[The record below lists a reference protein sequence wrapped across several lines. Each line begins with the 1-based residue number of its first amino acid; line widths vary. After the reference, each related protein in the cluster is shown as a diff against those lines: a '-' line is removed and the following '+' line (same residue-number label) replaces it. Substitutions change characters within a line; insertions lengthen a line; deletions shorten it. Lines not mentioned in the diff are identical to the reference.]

1 MSKNTSKFISIIS
14 CILVIVLNYIFKIRE
29 YETALKRKLT
39 RFVVCLVM
47 GLVVLLCVWLSI
59 QAVIFFWLL
68 SFNFSLINAALS
80 ILGLNLVLLIGMI
93 IWVTVKGQSSSSSN
107 DLSLMILSNT
117 IIKVIETC
125 KNPNKD

>member
-1 MSKNTSKFISIIS
+1 
-14 CILVIVLNYIFKIRE
+14 
-29 YETALKRKLT
+29 
-39 RFVVCLVM
+39 M